1 MGAGGGSERGEKM
14 PQVQSSALPGT
25 CSRVTAEGRFQGR
38 VAPDPR
44 YRGTADEAEATLK
57 TRVAAEAEAGETRVH
72 ALSSQHMRGEGIRK
86 HACLWGKG
94 EVRRG
99 NASDK

>member
-1 MGAGGGSERGEKM
+1 VSRVEARPPGAPAPGTPRGIVEGGG
-14 PQVQSSALPGT
+14 
-25 CSRVTAEGRFQGR
+25 
-38 VAPDPR
+38 APAPWTR
-44 YRGTADEAEATLK
+44 ETVFEAEAAHS
-57 TRVAAEAEAGETRVH
+57 RVAAEAEAGEMRVH
-72 ALSSQHMRGEGIRK
+72 ALPESRIGSGGEGIRK